1 MTCLEHMH
9 AEDLEKSTRLLSE
22 PGFKREDRFS
32 DRSSAVVVID
42 ESASKRRLQRIS
54 SGASRISI

>member
-1 MTCLEHMH
+1 MH